1 MGSALS
7 LFEGVV
13 VYMVETFTAGVIQ
26 SSQGQEQHNVSLLQD
41 QNPLE
46 DFRTFDRNDE
56 IFQEYDPP
64 PRDPTAKW
72 DGKDLVLPG

>member
-1 MGSALS
+1 M
-7 LFEGVV
+7 FEGVV